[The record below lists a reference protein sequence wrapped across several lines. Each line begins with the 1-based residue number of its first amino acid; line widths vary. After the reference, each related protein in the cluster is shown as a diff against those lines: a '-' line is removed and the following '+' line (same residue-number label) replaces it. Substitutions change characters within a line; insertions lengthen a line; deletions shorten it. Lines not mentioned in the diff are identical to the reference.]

1 MNTVPDTHFEIRP
14 TRVPDDYSSIAA
26 VLRAVNP
33 EWPIT
38 PEDLVRDDA
47 NREAKYHFA
56 GFVAEILEQG
66 AGGLERRVVGV
77 GTVGHNPFSHREDKY
92 SVNVRV
98 HPEYRRRGIGRGL
111 YQTLLNH
118 LEPLKPGELVGF
130 TREDWPEAVAFLERR
145 GFHEVHR
152 RFESH
157 LKPSGVD
164 LSRYAGLE
172 DRIRAAGIEI
182 KVFSEITDPERE
194 RKLYELDTETMQ
206 DVPFGEP
213 VTLPSFEQ
221 FSKRELE
228 GPSFLP
234 DGIFIAL
241 KDGEFVGLS
250 SLGRD
255 PEADFVYIRMTG
267 VKRAYRGLGLA
278 KALKIRGVQY
288 ALEHG
293 DLEIRTTND
302 PDNAGMLKI
311 NQEMGFVSRPAFL
324 RFSKML
330 EPTG

>member
-1 MNTVPDTHFEIRP
+1 MSTVPDAHFEIRP
-14 TRVPDDYSSIAA
+14 SRVPDDYPAIAA
-26 VLRAVNP
+26 VLYAVNP

-38 PEDLVRDDA
+38 PEDLARDDA
-47 NREAKYHFA
+47 NREPKYHFA
-56 GFVAEILEQG
+56 GFVAEVLEQG

-130 TREDWPEAVAFLERR
+130 TREDWPDAVSWLERR
-145 GFHEVHR
+145 GFREVHR
-152 RFESH
+152 RFESR
-157 LKPSGVD
+157 LKPSSVN
-164 LSRYAGLE
+164 LEQYASLE
-172 DRIRAAGIEI
+172 DRIRAAGITI
-182 KVFSEITDPERE
+182 KAFSEITDPERE
-194 RKLYELDTETMQ
+194 RKFYDLELETFE
-206 DVPFGEP
+206 DVPIGEP
-213 VTLPSFEQ
+213 VTPPSFEQ
-221 FSKRELE
+221 YKKEEFESPNFVPEAV
-228 GPSFLP
+228 
-234 DGIFIAL
+234 FIAL
-241 KDGEFVGLS
+241 KDDEFVGLS

-255 PEADFVYIRMTG
+255 PGADFVFIRMTG

-278 KALKIRGVQY
+278 KALKLRGVQY
-288 ALEHG
+288 ALQHG

-311 NQEMGFVSRPAFL
+311 NQEMGFLPQPASL
-324 RFSKML
+324 RYFKML